1 MNAAGRA
8 SGRGSESGYIL
19 LAFPPEDRLFARI
32 ATRQIAEVR
41 SNGRPVRSI
50 RGQLRQRYPAA
61 DLHRQQRVIV
71 RGRPTEVW
79 FAYRDGR
86 SSSHAGSAKWWDA
99 EGTARAEVDDSGRIF
114 ASNVAFQALLHLDPQ
129 DHRRSRLAT
138 FLSPELCG
146 DLRSI
151 FAWLMDEPQVTSTTS
166 VRLGGGRRLEIE
178 YHASNEGVS
187 PTRHAVAVRSITQ
200 RDLARDQA
208 ALMASSL
215 GPIPSALREV
225 VYRGAVRRTLLPGE
239 QLTATVTGEPWAV
252 LVVTGVV
259 RLYVNTDG
267 LAPTVLYGHR
277 GSLFGTHL
285 GRPDE
290 LFPMGLE
297 TVTPSVVLVLSPAS
311 IAQLVEHDPGFTR
324 AILTEGQGFLLE
336 LVQSFA
342 SRSSSNLQQ
351 RLAREIMLL
360 ADLQH
365 TGSLLPVTEQQ
376 LADGV
381 GSIRES
387 VGRTIAAFRQ
397 RSWLAT
403 TRYGVIVLDPDSLRQ
418 EGASTPVH

>member
-8 SGRGSESGYIL
+8 PGRGSESDYML

-32 ATRQIAEVR
+32 ATRQIVDVR
-41 SNGRPVRSI
+41 SNGRPVRSV

-86 SSSHAGSAKWWDA
+86 SSSQTGSAKWWDA
-99 EGTARAEVDDSGRIF
+99 DGTARAEVDDGGRIF
-114 ASNVAFQALLHLDPQ
+114 ASNLAFQALLHLDPHDQ
-129 DHRRSRLAT
+129 HRSRLAA

-146 DLRSI
+146 DLRSLSG
-151 FAWLMDEPQVTSTTS
+151 WLRSEPQVTSTAS
-166 VRLGGGRRLEIE
+166 VRLGGGRRLDIE
-178 YHASNEGVS
+178 YHASNKGDS
-187 PTRHAVAVRSITQ
+187 PARHDVAVRSLTE
-200 RDLARDQA
+200 RDLARDQV

-215 GPIPSALREV
+215 GPIPAALREL
-225 VYRGAVRRTLLPGE
+225 VYRGAVRRTLVPGE
-239 QLTATVTGEPWAV
+239 HLTASVTGEPWAV

-259 RLYVNTDG
+259 RLYVSADG

-285 GRPDE
+285 GPVDE
-290 LFPMGLE
+290 IFPLGLE

-311 IAQLVEHDPGFTR
+311 IKQLVEHDPGFAR

-342 SRSSSNLQQ
+342 SRSASNLQQ

-365 TGSLLPVTEQQ
+365 SGGLLPVTEQQ